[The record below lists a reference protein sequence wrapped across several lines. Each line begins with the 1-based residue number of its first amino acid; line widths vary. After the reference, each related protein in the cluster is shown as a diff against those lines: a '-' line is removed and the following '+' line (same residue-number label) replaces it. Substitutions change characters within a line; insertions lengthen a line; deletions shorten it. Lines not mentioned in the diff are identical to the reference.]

1 MRQRKN
7 YGAIDDFRLIA
18 AFLIVAIHTSPLES
32 FSETADFL
40 VTYCIG
46 RIAVPFF
53 LMVTGY
59 FVLAPYQKSM
69 GRNSRQAEHASQK
82 LKKFLQ
88 KTAVLYGAAT
98 CIYLPVKIYAKQCN
112 IGLGGWLKEIFFDG
126 TFYHLWY
133 LPAVILGCLLLVG
146 MMHLLSPVAIA
157 AVTVLLYLIG
167 TGGDSYYQLVSQ
179 IPALKMMYQGIF
191 TISSYTRNGIFF
203 APVFLWLGVL
213 LANGKAELEVRK
225 AAVGLSISMAGMLAE
240 GMLTWALEWQKHNSM
255 YLMLIPVMFF
265 LFELLLGLEGS
276 SASIVRDLSMCIYI
290 IHPVSIILVRG
301 LAGAVKMTDLLV
313 EQSLAHY
320 LLVCLVTLILS
331 FGAAEGMKFVKN
343 KMQR

>member
-7 YGAIDDFRLIA
+7 YGAIDNFRLIA

-69 GRNSRQAEHASQK
+69 GKGSRQVEYASQK
-82 LKKFLQ
+82 LRKFLQ
-88 KTAVLYGAAT
+88 KTALLYGAAT
-98 CIYLPVKIYAKQCN
+98 CLYLPVKIYAKQWN
-112 IGLGGWLKEIFFDG
+112 IGLGGWLKEVFFDG

-146 MMHLLSPVAIA
+146 MMRLLSPMAIA
-157 AVTVLLYLIG
+157 AVTFLLYLIG
-167 TGGDSYYQLVSQ
+167 TAGDSYYQLVSQ
-179 IPALKMMYQGIF
+179 IPALKIMYQGIF
-191 TISSYTRNGIFF
+191 AISSYTRNGIFF
-203 APVFLWLGVL
+203 APAFLWLGVL
-213 LANGKAELEVRK
+213 LANGKAELETQK
-225 AAVGLSISMAGMLAE
+225 AAVGFALSMTAMLAE
-240 GMLTWALEWQKHNSM
+240 GLLTWTMEWQKHNSM
-255 YLMLIPVMFF
+255 YLMLIPVMVF
-265 LFELLLGLEGS
+265 LFELLLGLEGN
-276 SASIVRDLSMCIYI
+276 SAPMVRDLSMCIYI
-290 IHPVSIILVRG
+290 IHPISIILVRG
-301 LAGAVKMTDLLV
+301 MAGALKMTDLLV
-313 EQSLAHY
+313 KQSLVHY
-320 LLVCLVTLILS
+320 LSVCLVTLIIS
-331 FGAAEGMKFVKN
+331 FGIAEGMKFVKN